1 MPSFLRLLWDTILCS
16 TDQSQRVHVQRKI
29 PFLCAHLRMWMCS
42 AWGIHS
48 ASLNQAFLPFTAHA
62 FQMPEAAW
70 RTKALALHATCYPS
84 FSVLLSFHYFLT
96 KCCLPTARLSSA
108 NPSYMLALPH
118 PSHSLSLV
126 LCNLTFL
133 NPYHLLTHFYL
144 MV

>member
-29 PFLCAHLRMWMCS
+29 PFICACLRMWMCS

-62 FQMPEAAW
+62 FQMPAPAW
-70 RTKALALHATCYPS
+70 RTKVLALQATCYPS
-84 FSVLLSFHYFLT
+84 FSVLSFHYFLT
-96 KCCLPTARLSSA
+96 KCYLPTARLSSPT
-108 NPSYMLALPH
+108 NPPYMLAPPQ
-118 PSHSLSLV
+118 PSYSLNLV
-126 LCNLTFL
+126 LCSLTFL

-144 MV
+144 MF